1 MWSWTWTRWR
11 ARSSLASTSR
21 APSPWS
27 QAMSETV
34 TQAADRTTGIIAQID
49 RQAIEWAKVLPAH
62 LGPEKYHRWAL
73 TAVRDPSVAA
83 VMATDE
89 GRLSV
94 MSALMDCAS
103 LGLEPGRTYHL
114 VKFGGVVTGIVDYKG
129 EIELITNAN
138 PAACVVAMLVREKD
152 TFGLRGANI
161 PPLHEADWFGD
172 RGHVIGGYAYVD
184 FGGAYADVGGIHYD
198 GRYSLVVRMSE
209 AQFEKHRA

>member
-1 MWSWTWTRWR
+1 MRLAGR
-11 ARSSLASTSR
+11 AL
-21 APSPWS
+21 
-27 QAMSETV
+27 MSETV
-34 TQAADRTTGIIAQID
+34 AQAADRTTGTVALID

-73 TAVRDPSVAA
+73 TAIRDPSVAG
-83 VMATDE
+83 VMGTDE

-138 PAACVVAMLVREKD
+138 PRAVVAAQLVHEKD
-152 TFGLRGANI
+152 EFRLTGANI
-161 PPLHEADWFGD
+161 PPDHDTDWFGD
-172 RGHVIGGYAYVD
+172 RGEVTGGYAYVEY
-184 FGGAYADVGGIHYD
+184 GGGMI
-198 GRYSLVVRMSE
+198 SQVVRMSE
-209 AQFEKHRA
+209 